1 MFMSLNLK
9 KDVFFG
15 SNKRTQLR
23 FKFVYSNFFFNLKNL
38 SQNISDVL
46 YAEYKNRVIK
56 EMYFIEGIQSM
67 ISYEVIHVLDHIRN
81 TGNTWF
87 RKRNIGK
94 YDVKFN

>member
-9 KDVFFG
+9 KDVYFG

-23 FKFVYSNFFFNLKNL
+23 FEFVYSNFFFNLKNL

-56 EMYFIEGIQSM
+56 EMYEYKKTLKIFPF
-67 ISYEVIHVLDHIRN
+67 N
-81 TGNTWF
+81 
-87 RKRNIGK
+87 K
-94 YDVKFN
+94 YCSEYLIDGFLTLLKTNNCY

>member
-9 KDVFFG
+9 KDVYFG

-23 FKFVYSNFFFNLKNL
+23 FEFVYSNFFFNLKNL

-56 EMYFIEGIQSM
+56 EMYE
-67 ISYEVIHVLDHIRN
+67 YKKN
-81 TGNTWF
+81 TKNF
-87 RKRNIGK
+87 S
-94 YDVKFN
+94 FQ